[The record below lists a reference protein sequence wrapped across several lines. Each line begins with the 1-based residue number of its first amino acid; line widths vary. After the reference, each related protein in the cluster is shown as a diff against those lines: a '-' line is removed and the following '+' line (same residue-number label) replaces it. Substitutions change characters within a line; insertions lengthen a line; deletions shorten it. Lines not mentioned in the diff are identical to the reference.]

1 MRTTKRYFRL
11 ALLAL
16 CLAALFASVTA
27 LAADSYQWPVP
38 DSKKVTQAYKSGSH
52 TGIDIG
58 GTNGSKIVATKS
70 GTVTYV
76 YTGCVNKNA
85 AGSGNKDCAAAGCSP
100 NCKTYDKNG
109 KQICNWG
116 YGNGVIIK
124 HSDGSGYS
132 MYAHMNSVS
141 VRKGDTVSQGD
152 KLGTLGSSGY
162 STGPHLHFELTKTVQ
177 QSGTYFK
184 PTSSINS
191 NTSSITYV
199 DGPTSSSGGGGGGS
213 SSSSSKPSASVSGS
227 GGKVEVADDGTV
239 TITPDEGY
247 RIDSITINGE
257 EIQIPTDGKLTD
269 LDKDDEVVVT
279 FAKDTISVVGPFADV
294 SVDAWYA
301 DAVQY
306 VYEKG
311 MMNGTGE
318 NSFSPDETTTRGM
331 IVTMLYRLENEPAA
345 SASAFTDVAAGSWY
359 ADAVAWAAAQGIV
372 NGISDTAFA
381 PETAITRE
389 QMTAIL
395 YRCAQLKGY
404 DVSVGENTNILSY
417 TDAASISEYAIPA
430 MQWACGAGLI
440 TGDTA
445 TTPNPLGNATR
456 AEVATMLMRFIEH
469 IA

>member
-27 LAADSYQWPVP
+27 LAADPYQWPVP

-58 GTNGSKIVATKS
+58 GTTGSKIVATKS

-162 STGPHLHFELTKTVQ
+162 STGLHLHFELTKTVQ
-177 QSGTYFK
+177 
-184 PTSSINS
+184 
-191 NTSSITYV
+191 
-199 DGPTSSSGGGGGGS
+199 
-213 SSSSSKPSASVSGS
+213 
-227 GGKVEVADDGTV
+227 
-239 TITPDEGY
+239 
-247 RIDSITINGE
+247 
-257 EIQIPTDGKLTD
+257 
-269 LDKDDEVVVT
+269 
-279 FAKDTISVVGPFADV
+279 
-294 SVDAWYA
+294 
-301 DAVQY
+301 
-306 VYEKG
+306 
-311 MMNGTGE
+311 
-318 NSFSPDETTTRGM
+318 
-331 IVTMLYRLENEPAA
+331 
-345 SASAFTDVAAGSWY
+345 
-359 ADAVAWAAAQGIV
+359 
-372 NGISDTAFA
+372 
-381 PETAITRE
+381 
-389 QMTAIL
+389 
-395 YRCAQLKGY
+395 
-404 DVSVGENTNILSY
+404 
-417 TDAASISEYAIPA
+417 
-430 MQWACGAGLI
+430 
-440 TGDTA
+440 
-445 TTPNPLGNATR
+445 
-456 AEVATMLMRFIEH
+456 
-469 IA
+469 